1 MNEALNRL
9 LGRSNRPD
17 PARADRAGEIAE
29 LARAALGLDRETAVT
44 VQELACAEPGCPP
57 IETKIAVL
65 GEGASRRWTIHAP
78 LSEVDDATIRQTLTS
93 NPDGENT
100 PQ

>member
-1 MNEALNRL
+1 MNEALDRL

-17 PARADRAGEIAE
+17 SARADRAGEIAD
-29 LARAALGLDRETAVT
+29 LVHTTLGLDQQAAVT

-65 GEGASRRWTIHAP
+65 GATPRRWTIHAP
-78 LSEVDDATIRQTLTS
+78 LSEVDDETVRQTLTD

-100 PQ
+100 PR

>member
-1 MNEALNRL
+1 MNEALSRL

-17 PARADRAGEIAE
+17 PGRADRAGEIAE
-29 LARAALGLDRETAVT
+29 LARTTLGLPTDAAVT

-65 GEGASRRWTIHAP
+65 GERPRRWTFHARV
-78 LSEVDDATIRQTLTS
+78 SEVDDETVRAILTTR
-93 NPDGENT
+93 PEGENASR
-100 PQ
+100 

>member
-1 MNEALNRL
+1 MNEALSRL

-17 PARADRAGEIAE
+17 PNRADRAGEIAK
-29 LARAALGLDRETAVT
+29 LVRATLGLRENSAVT

-65 GEGASRRWTIHAP
+65 DQPRRSWTLHTP
-78 LSEVDDATIRQTLTS
+78 MSEVDD
-93 NPDGENT
+93 
-100 PQ
+100 